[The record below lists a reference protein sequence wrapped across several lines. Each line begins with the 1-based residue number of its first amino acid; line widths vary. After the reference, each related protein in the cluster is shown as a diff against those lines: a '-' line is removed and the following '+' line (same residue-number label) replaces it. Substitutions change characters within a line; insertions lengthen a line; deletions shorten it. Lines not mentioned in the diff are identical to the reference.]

1 MTQARSRYPIPR
13 PRSTEMLTMSEQ
25 LARARFDEL
34 AQHAREDQQSLV
46 ALRLASARRWD
57 RLATLARS
65 RACKARSTVG

>member
-1 MTQARSRYPIPR
+1 MTHAIARHQIPT

-25 LARARFDEL
+25 LARARLDEL

-46 ALRLASARRWD
+46 ALRLAHARRWD

-65 RACKARSTVG
+65 RASRFRATAG